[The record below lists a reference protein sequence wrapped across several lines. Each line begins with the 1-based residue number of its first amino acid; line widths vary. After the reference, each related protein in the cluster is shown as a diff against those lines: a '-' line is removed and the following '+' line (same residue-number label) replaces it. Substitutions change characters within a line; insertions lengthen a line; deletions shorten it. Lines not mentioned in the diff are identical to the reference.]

1 MPKDVIEINA
11 DRKFSTEQDKLKNT
25 VWEMFH
31 DMLEKFKNRMEDPA
45 LEITDMQ
52 KAAGETL
59 RSNLEDLLDQMK
71 TQYQR
76 RNQMGNY
83 LPMKRMTYVEL
94 HKAFEKCLKGAR
106 VLTGPLAESEE
117 ARTLRA
123 ALAKGRN
130 AMTAQDKDNLPSLA
144 QALSGLIPS
153 TVRLV
158 NTDISKMEGGMNS
171 RMAVKYTDELGIV
184 HEGFLTKEDTQT
196 LPYNE
201 AMKMVGEAVAKKY
214 PEYAGAIRK
223 AVTDKSFVDTV
234 GSGKALKLNQ
244 FYNSKSHDWLNEL
257 EGLKKI
263 DIYKDLIDGVFKSL
277 NKNAVLY
284 GAGIQPGS
292 KLARRNGAMSDIA
305 RHLGF
310 PNLLAES
317 RRVTIEQNGE
327 KIDGVMMEAADM
339 EALDNMYMNP
349 DSPFFKVDENQ
360 FNSEPLLRSL
370 ADLQILDYICGNTD
384 RHKANFFTRFDMSD
398 PAHPKITG
406 VQGIDNDTSFGEIK
420 EGGHVRLAKEDNLKI
435 ITREMADAVTNMSDQ
450 DLDEI
455 LSDYGLSQ
463 AEKKAANA
471 RLNNL
476 KGYIERGKKR
486 NHQKLNYRETGGEK
500 PYTYIESDKR
510 TIHIVEDDEWKRFTI
525 QGLSVIYIGKDVEGK
540 GNIFNQM
547 MDQLQAKRQIEENKN
562 FTDERKVQ
570 YTEQDVLGG
579 LGRIRE
585 SLEEEYEKIR
595 NMKELLAGKCKENKG
610 GHKEFTDLAN
620 AVNFL
625 NEKYEKVLKDTDH
638 VRTMDDATIKKLN
651 AFYKTLADNREEISQ
666 RASAYENTHT
676 GLRFSPMGRGRR
688 ELAETLRKFVAP
700 GEMMSQKLY
709 DKIEVKEG
717 LAAIQ
722 GTNVIVIEEET
733 RFTAKVG
740 KDAYE
745 SAPVAANQLAGL
757 MESTMRRNMEKLSPS
772 EVTYA
777 LGVKALEAQKRLWN
791 YSQSQA
797 VKELSYVPE
806 VKESAMNEEGKERIS
821 IDDLVLMQDD
831 EQIRKDVSADVKAI
845 MDFVGKQSSSA
856 KKNILSRM
864 EKGDVQSISDSTQ
877 KKIIKKEQSLINKNE
892 IRINP
897 KSMTPKEAMRFLGMV
912 FEQEAKIANAGKT
925 KGKPAPA
932 KQKGK

>member
-11 DRKFSTEQDKLKNT
+11 DRKFSTEQDQLKNT

-31 DMLEKFKNRMEDPA
+31 DMLEKFKNRMEDPE
-45 LEITDMQ
+45 LEMTDMQ
-52 KAAGETL
+52 KKVGQKLSE
-59 RSNLEDLLDQMK
+59 NMENLLDQMK
-71 TQYQR
+71 IQYQQ

-83 LPMKRMTYVEL
+83 LPMRSGAYL
-94 HKAFEKCLKGAR
+94 DLQKAFKNCLREAR
-106 VLTGPLAESEE
+106 YLSGPLAETDE

-196 LPYNE
+196 LSFEN
-201 AMKMVGEAVAKKY
+201 AMKLVGEAVAKKY
-214 PEYAGAIRK
+214 PEYADAISK
-223 AVTDKSFVDTV
+223 AVTDKSFVETV
-234 GSGKALKLNQ
+234 GSGIALKLNQ
-244 FYNSKSHDWLNEL
+244 FYKSKSHDWLNEL
-257 EGLKKI
+257 EGPKKI
-263 DIYKDLIDGVFKSL
+263 DIYKDLVDGVFKSL

-317 RRVTIEQNGE
+317 RRVTIEQNGK

-349 DSPFFKVDENQ
+349 DSPFFKVDEDQ

-398 PAHPKITG
+398 PTHPKITG

-435 ITREMADAVTNMSDQ
+435 ITRKMAEAVTKMSRE

-463 AEKKAANA
+463 AEKEAANA
-471 RLNNL
+471 RLGKL
-476 KGYIERGKKR
+476 QGYIQRGDQI
-486 NHQKLNYRETGGEK
+486 NQKLDYMDMGD
-500 PYTYIESDKR
+500 YTYIKNNR
-510 TIHIVEDDEWKRFTI
+510 GTIHIVDDDEWKNFTLK
-525 QGLSVIYIGKDVEGK
+525 GLGAFEIEDDIKGQ

-547 MDQLQAKRQIEENKN
+547 MDQLQAKRRIKANKN

-570 YTEQDVLGG
+570 YTDQDVLGG

-666 RASAYENTHT
+666 CASAYENTHT

-709 DKIEVKEG
+709 DKIKTEVKEG

-733 RFTAKVG
+733 EFTAKVG

-745 SAPVAANQLAGL
+745 SAPAAANQLAGL

-806 VKESAMNEEGKERIS
+806 VKESAMNEKGKERLS

-877 KKIIKKEQSLINKNE
+877 KKIIKKEQSRINKNE

-912 FEQEAKIANAGKT
+912 FEQEAKIASAGKT